1 VVAPISQH
9 GVATRQQL
17 CAAGLTPAEVD
28 AQVEGGRWQRLN
40 DSVICTHNG
49 PLTLGQARW
58 AVVLSAQPPR
68 ALCGLTA
75 LELWGVGGF
84 ASAQIHIVVRRGA
97 RVVTV
102 PGVDA
107 VVHES
112 RRFSADDIVKCAGLP
127 ATSLDR
133 CAVDAAVWTRD
144 GRTATRIVVAPVQQR
159 RTSPGRLQA
168 ELVYAGRVRHRRG
181 LMLFLGDL
189 AGGAEA
195 LSEVEFLRWC
205 RRHRFPKPSMNV
217 RLDSAG
223 RRRYLDAQ
231 FVRPDG
237 SVVDVEIDGGV
248 HLTLTTRW
256 LDTAKDNDAVLA
268 GRLSLRFPSVAL
280 YTDDPR
286 AVAQLRQA
294 LRCVST

>member
-1 VVAPISQH
+1 VVALISQH
-9 GVATRQQL
+9 GVATREQL
-17 CAAGLTPAEVD
+17 CAAGLRPALID
-28 AQVEGGRWQRLN
+28 AHLDGRRWQRLN
-40 DSVICTHNG
+40 DGVICTHNG
-49 PLTLGQARW
+49 PLTTEQARW

-75 LELWGVGGF
+75 MELWGVRSF
-84 ASAQIHIVVRRGA
+84 PTSQIHVVVRRGA
-97 RVVTV
+97 RVMAV
-102 PGVDA
+102 PGLDA

-112 RRFSADDIVKCAGLP
+112 RRFFADDVVRCVGLP
-127 ATSLDR
+127 ATSLER
-133 CAVDAAVWTRD
+133 SVVDAAVWSRD
-144 GRTATRIVVAPVQQR
+144 THTATRIVVAPVQQR
-159 RTSPGRLQA
+159 RTDPGRLYA
-168 ELVYAGRVRHRRG
+168 ELVRAGKVRHRRS
-181 LMLFLGDL
+181 LLPFLGDL

-205 RRHRFPKPSMNV
+205 RRHRFPKPAMNV

-237 SVVDVEIDGGV
+237 SVIDVEIDGGV
-248 HLTLTTRW
+248 HLTLATRW

-268 GRLSLRFPSVAL
+268 GRTSLRFPSVAL

-286 AVAQLRQA
+286 AVAQLRKA
-294 LRCVST
+294 LRSVSA

>member
-1 VVAPISQH
+1 VVALSSQH
-9 GVATRQQL
+9 GVATREQL
-17 CAAGLTPAEVD
+17 CATGLSQALID
-28 AQVEGGRWQRLN
+28 AHLDGRRWQRLN
-40 DSVICTHNG
+40 DGVICTHNG
-49 PLTLGQARW
+49 PLTSDQARW

-75 LELWGVGGF
+75 LELWGVRGF
-84 ASAQIHIVVRRGA
+84 PTSQIHIVVRRGA
-97 RVVTV
+97 RVMAV
-102 PGVDA
+102 PGLDA
-107 VVHES
+107 IVHES
-112 RRFSADDIVKCAGLP
+112 RRFCADDVVRCVGLP
-127 ATSLDR
+127 ATSIDR
-133 CAVDAAVWTRD
+133 SAVDAAVWSVDR
-144 GRTATRIVVAPVQQR
+144 RTATRIVVAPVQQR
-159 RTSPGRLQA
+159 RTDAGRLHA
-168 ELVYAGRVRHRRG
+168 ELVRAGKVRYRRS
-181 LMLFLGDL
+181 LLQFLADV

-248 HLTLTTRW
+248 HLNLTTRW

-268 GRLSLRFPSVAL
+268 GRVSLRFPSIAL

-286 AVAQLRQA
+286 AVAQLRTA
-294 LRCVST
+294 LRSVSR

>member
-1 VVAPISQH
+1 MA
-9 GVATRQQL
+9 
-17 CAAGLTPAEVD
+17 
-28 AQVEGGRWQRLN
+28 
-40 DSVICTHNG
+40 
-49 PLTLGQARW
+49 
-58 AVVLSAQPPR
+58 
-68 ALCGLTA
+68 
-75 LELWGVGGF
+75 
-84 ASAQIHIVVRRGA
+84 
-97 RVVTV
+97 V
-102 PGVDA
+102 PGLEA

-112 RRFSADDIVKCAGLP
+112 RRFCADDVVRCVGLP

-133 CAVDAAVWTRD
+133 SVVDAAVWSGD
-144 GRTATRIVVAPVQQR
+144 SRTATRIIVAPVQQR
-159 RTSPGRLQA
+159 RTDAGRVYA
-168 ELVYAGRVRHRRG
+168 ELERAGNVRHRRA
-181 LMLFLGDL
+181 LLQFLGDL

-205 RRHRFPKPSMNV
+205 RRHRFPTPTMNV

-237 SVVDVEIDGGV
+237 TVVDVEIDGGV

-256 LDTAKDNDAVLA
+256 LDTAKDNDAMLA
-268 GRLSLRFPSVAL
+268 GRVSLRFPSVAL

-294 LRCVST
+294 LRRVST

>member
-17 CAAGLTPAEVD
+17 CAEGLTSAEVD
-28 AQVEGGRWQRLN
+28 AQVEGGRWRRLN
-40 DSVICTHNG
+40 DTVICTHNG
-49 PLTLGQARW
+49 PLTVGQARW

-75 LELWGVGGF
+75 LELWGVRGF
-84 ASAQIHIVVRRGA
+84 ATSQIHIVVRRGA
-97 RVVTV
+97 RVMAV

-112 RRFSADDIVKCAGLP
+112 RRFRADDVVSCTGLP
-127 ATSLDR
+127 TTSLDR
-133 CAVDAAVWTRD
+133 CAVDAAVWTPD
-144 GRTATRIVVAPVQQR
+144 GRTATRLIVAPVQQR
-159 RTSPGRLQA
+159 RTNATRLYA
-168 ELVYAGRVRHRRG
+168 ELVGAGKVRHRRG
-181 LMLFLGDL
+181 LVLFLADL

-205 RRHRFPKPSMNV
+205 RRHGFTQPRMNV

-223 RRRYLDAQ
+223 RRRYLHAR

-256 LDTAKDNDAVLA
+256 LDTAKYNDAVLA

-286 AVAQLRQA
+286 AVAQLRRA
-294 LRCVST
+294 L